1 MKIANTIDNLV
12 GVFSPKSA
20 LERKYFRARLE
31 QVKKTKSRAETYAA
45 AKTNRLT
52 GNWVPVNS
60 DVNSVI
66 RNSSADVRARV
77 RQLVRDFP
85 YFANACN
92 RLVDYS
98 VGSGII
104 FQSKIQDKSGNLDK
118 KLIQQVEDSFSFW
131 MDEADVAKKLHY
143 YEIMQLAKRQDIE
156 SGEYIII
163 KRWRPKEGRYLPYVL
178 QVYESDWLT
187 SQYDTCFG
195 DAMTIN
201 RPGERYN
208 IDQGVKYDRLTGEVI
223 SYMFTDPDSWGQ
235 SVEIQARDVIHGFQ
249 MLRPGQRRG
258 ISSFAS
264 GVLLANDLSD
274 YMDAEVDAAKLAA
287 KYLAFVTSDAPDGRQ
302 LNLTNETND
311 EGDVQ
316 KIDEM
321 ENAII
326 EYLRPNEKIEIA
338 TNPRPG
344 AAVTPF
350 TRLVVTMLSVTTGV
364 PYELL
369 SGDYQGMNYSTG
381 KMSRNDF
388 SYYLKPISDRHIR
401 NFCQPTFRGF
411 LKSAQYFNKVQLP
424 NYFTDPYPYYRA
436 EWQPPGMMSNDPLR
450 EGKAAIDLVANHLN
464 SPQEYIRARGRD
476 PEAVLME
483 FKQWEDWKKEY
494 DIKDPEKTSTAMQN
508 NPAAVAKEPTNGKKT
523 S

>member
-1 MKIANTIDNLV
+1 MNISESIDNLV
-12 GVFSPKSA
+12 GIFSPKSA
-20 LERKYFRARLE
+20 LERKYFRARLG
-31 QVKKTKSRAETYAA
+31 QVERKKRSETYAA

-52 GNWVPVNS
+52 GNWSPVNTS
-60 DVNSVI
+60 INDVI
-66 RNSSADVRARV
+66 RGSSADVRARV

-85 YFANACN
+85 YFANAVN
-92 RLVDYS
+92 RIVDYS

-104 FQSKIQDKSGNLDK
+104 FQSKIKDAKGNLDK
-118 KLIQQVEDSFSFW
+118 KLIGQVEDAFSFW
-131 MDEADVAKKLHY
+131 MDEADVARKLHY
-143 YEIMQLAKRQDIE
+143 YEIMQLTKRQDVE
-156 SGEYIII
+156 SGEYIVI

-187 SQYDTCFG
+187 TQYDTYFG
-195 DAMTIN
+195 DAMQVN

-223 SYMFTDPDSWGQ
+223 SYMFTDPDSWGN
-235 SVEIQARDVIHGFQ
+235 SVEVPARDVIHGFQ

-274 YMDAEVDAAKLAA
+274 YMDAEVDAAKMAA

-302 LNLTNETND
+302 LSLTEETNG
-311 EGDVQ
+311 EGDIQ

-344 AAVTPF
+344 SAVTPF

-388 SYYLKPISDRHIR
+388 TYYLKPISDRHIR

-411 LKSAQYFNKVQLP
+411 MDAAAFFGKVRLP
-424 NYFTDPYPYYRA
+424 NFQTDPYPFYRA

-450 EGKAAIDLVANHLN
+450 EGKAAIDLVASHLN

-476 PEAVLME
+476 PEDVLRE
-483 FKQWEDWKKEY
+483 FQQWEQWKTDY
-494 DIKDPEKTSTAMQN
+494 NIKDPLEVSTAMQN
-508 NPAAVAKEPTNGKKT
+508 NPAAVAKEPNGKK
-523 S
+523 